1 MHDEVLFRR
10 RESVPVYSVARDV
23 DFFSSPKEGFGLLIH
38 PPDVVVLD
46 GEEDEAMRVCLE
58 ERLRSEGAFIFG
70 ILVVRDLS
78 I

>member
-1 MHDEVLFRR
+1 MHDEVLFRH
-10 RESVPVYSVARDV
+10 RESVPVYSIARDV
-23 DFFSSPKEGFGLLIH
+23 DFFSSPKGGFVLLIH

-46 GEEDEAMRVCLE
+46 GEEDEAMRVCLK

-70 ILVVRDLS
+70 ILVVRDLL